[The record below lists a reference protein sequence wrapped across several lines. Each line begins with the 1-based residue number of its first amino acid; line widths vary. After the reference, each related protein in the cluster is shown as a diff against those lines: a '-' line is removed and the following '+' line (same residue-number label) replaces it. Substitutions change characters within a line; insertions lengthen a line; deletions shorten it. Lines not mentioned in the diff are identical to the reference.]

1 MDRAIRRVGLLVGRE
16 RSFPEAL
23 MAEVAKR
30 NLGVEVVYA
39 RFDAPRATVSPE
51 YEVLVDRISHEVPCY
66 QPFLKAA
73 KLRGVRTI
81 NDPFFRIADDK
92 FFDVALASTL
102 GVAAPKTVLLPSK
115 DYESDIDSESLRHN
129 MALVDWGAIEGELGF
144 PMYIKPHWGG
154 GWRAVRRVTSM
165 AELHSA
171 YDHSGRFTM
180 ILQEEIVWTQYV
192 RCIVIGGKSV
202 LPALWDPR
210 LSHFERYRH
219 AHRSMPALEPQLEQR
234 VVHDALKLTRAL
246 GYDMNTVEFAIADG
260 VPYAIDF
267 MNSAPDFDITSL
279 GESHFQWTVEKMAD
293 LVIEAARTPRAMR
306 PRWHELLPI

>member
-1 MDRAIRRVGLLVGRE
+1 MRKVGLLVGRE

-23 MAEVAKR
+23 MAEVAQR
-30 NLGVEVVYA
+30 NAGVEVVYA
-39 RFDAPRATVSPE
+39 RFDAPRSTDPLE

-66 QPFLKAA
+66 QPFLKVA
-73 KLRGVRTI
+73 KLRGARTI

-92 FFDVALASTL
+92 YFDVALAETL
-102 GVAAPKTVLLPSK
+102 GVSVPKTVLLPSK
-115 DYESDIDSESLRHN
+115 DYESTIDAESLQHN
-129 MALVDWGAIEGELGF
+129 MGLVDWEQIARELVF

-154 GWRAVRRVTSM
+154 GWRAVTRVASM
-165 AELHSA
+165 EELHSA

-180 ILQEEIVWTQYV
+180 IVQEEIHWTQYV
-192 RCIVIGGKSV
+192 RCIVIGRRDV

-219 AHRSMPALEPQLEQR
+219 AHQSMPPLDKELEAR
-234 VVHDALKLTRAL
+234 VVRDALKLTKAL
-246 GYDMNTVEFAIADG
+246 GYDMNTVEFAISNG

-279 GESHFQWTVEKMAD
+279 GESHFRWTVQKMAD
-293 LVIEAARTPRAMR
+293 LVIEAAKTPRAGR
-306 PRWHELLPI
+306 PRWHEHMPSI